1 MKKFEEPSIEVQM
14 LSIEDVVNHGYVDE
28 GTGGENDLPIMP

>member
-1 MKKFEEPSIEVQM
+1 MKKFEVPSIEIQM

-28 GTGGENDLPIMP
+28 GDTGNNGTDIG